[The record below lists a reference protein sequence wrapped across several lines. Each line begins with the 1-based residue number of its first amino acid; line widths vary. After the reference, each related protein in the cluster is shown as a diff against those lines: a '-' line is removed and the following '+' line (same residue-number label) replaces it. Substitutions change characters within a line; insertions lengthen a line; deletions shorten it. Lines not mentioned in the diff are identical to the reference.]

1 MKVVMISDEKVVT
14 KALRKE
20 LNDLKKKAEKEL
32 VAKAKKAAKAQAEK
46 ELLKAISI
54 CFSLLSIDLLL

>member
-1 MKVVMISDEKVVT
+1 MAIAGLMNVVMISDEKLVT

-32 VAKAKKAAKAQAEK
+32 VYWH
-46 ELLKAISI
+46 
-54 CFSLLSIDLLL
+54 IDN

>member
-1 MKVVMISDEKVVT
+1 MILLYHESFICASYLFYTV
-14 KALRKE
+14 
-20 LNDLKKKAEKEL
+20 L

>member
-1 MKVVMISDEKVVT
+1 MNVVMISDEKLVT

-20 LNDLKKKAEKEL
+20 LHDLKKKAEKEL

-46 ELLKAISI
+46 ERLKAISI